1 MPGIKSNSIH
11 FPFLT
16 CFFNVL
22 KLTLCF
28 TDVSIMI
35 SLTSSSVTLRTSWAD
50 KSLLSRYEQSDI
62 NICYYSEAFWNL
74 WIKKKTHMKTS
85 TGDTDLVPVY
95 YLGDNCILLKKIR
108 FNISAK
114 HKEQS
119 GPSSVFVVTVPVL
132 PAMFPKQDVCCGW
145 WRKRQSTVQMG
156 TLGFWVSVQTIW
168 SGITEGIN
176 RELYT
181 VGFMVLL
188 FRTYFKYVAR
198 CQMSANQWAPPAS
211 DGAALTFKTWNKAV
225 DLWQ

>member
-1 MPGIKSNSIH
+1 MPGIKSNSIR

-22 KLTLCF
+22 KLCALLMSQLWSAWHLPQWLWEVARQTNLFFLEMNSQTWTYAITLKLF
-28 TDVSIMI
+28 GIYG
-35 SLTSSSVTLRTSWAD
+35 L
-50 KSLLSRYEQSDI
+50 
-62 NICYYSEAFWNL
+62 
-74 WIKKKTHMKTS
+74 KKKHIWKQAQVTQTWS
-85 TGDTDLVPVY
+85 QFT

-114 HKEQS
+114 HKGQS
-119 GPSSVFVVTVPVL
+119 GPSSVFIVTVPVL
-132 PAMFPKQDVCCGW
+132 PAMFPKQDVCCVW

-156 TLGFWVSVQTIW
+156 TLGFWVSVQTIR
-168 SGITEGIN
+168 SGITERIN

-181 VGFMVLL
+181 VDFMVLL
-188 FRTYFKYVAR
+188 FRTYFKYIAR

-211 DGAALTFKTWNKAV
+211 DGAALTFETWNKAV